1 MLGNGGNDFTFL
13 LEFCLAVIRITM
25 CMQKFIYN
33 KPYVFFGKQIKKM
46 VFVKAMDTFDMG
58 KIIIT

>member
-1 MLGNGGNDFTFL
+1 
-13 LEFCLAVIRITM
+13 M
-25 CMQKFIYN
+25 CMQEFVFN

-58 KIIIT
+58 KMIIT